1 MLAYN
6 ISEELIYQEIC
17 RFIALVIAAVIGAVL
32 GTLLRP
38 GVPEILIV
46 ALVLIGLF
54 AALRSLSKKRA
65 ASTA

>member
-1 MLAYN
+1 MA
-6 ISEELIYQEIC
+6 

-46 ALVLIGLF
+46 ALVLTGLV
-54 AALRSLSKKRA
+54 AALRPLSKKRA
-65 ASTA
+65 ASSA